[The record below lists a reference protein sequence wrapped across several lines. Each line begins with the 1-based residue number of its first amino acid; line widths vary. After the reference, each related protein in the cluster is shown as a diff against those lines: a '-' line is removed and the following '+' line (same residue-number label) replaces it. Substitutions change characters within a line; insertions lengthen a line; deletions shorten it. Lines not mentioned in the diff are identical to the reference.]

1 MADPKIRF
9 DVEANATGAAEVDHL
24 AQSFTKLDD
33 AVDPAL
39 ATRAEAAARALRQ
52 IGEQQ
57 AAITAF
63 ERLSAETEAAAQDVA
78 TAGQKLDEFRARL
91 QAVAE
96 PTATQA
102 GRLQKL
108 EDAFRRTQTALES
121 KSAAL
126 GEARGRLDQFGIPL
140 DRVTTKQSEL
150 RDQLEAT
157 RSEVQQLGQVAA
169 SARGFEALASQTEDA
184 RVAVARTRAEL
195 DAYAAKLA
203 GLDEITAEQA
213 QALQSLGAAAAR
225 AEADFARST
234 QAQADAARQTRAA
247 GVDVDAVTAA
257 QQRARAAT
265 LASAE
270 AARSAAAAQLA
281 SAQTAADAAR
291 EQSTAIAT
299 GARSYTALVS
309 ATEDARLAVVRSET
323 ALEQFRAKLIGTQQP
338 TAAQAAVL
346 EQLAGAARQAQV
358 EFMRA
363 AAAQVE
369 SSAQMRRA
377 GVDVDGITAA
387 QQRARTATLAQAE
400 ASRIAAQASVQQAQ
414 QATAGAQAQVNASQA
429 VRGELTAIG
438 ASLRS
443 IQALAGVALG
453 GGLLAGTLG
462 DVARTADAYTDLRSR
477 IQLVTGEGPALQ
489 ATFEGVFDV
498 ATRTNSSLES
508 TGTLFQRLAQA
519 GQSAGLTSQQA
530 AAQALSLTETI
541 NQAVQVSGASAQSSD
556 AALQQLI
563 QGLQSGVLRGEEFN
577 SVMEQAPRLAKA
589 LADGL
594 GVTTGELRK
603 QAEAGRLTS
612 EVVINA
618 LQGQAQVIQQEFG
631 NLAPTVGRAVQNLST
646 EWTRYVGEV
655 DTATGASRTAAEAI
669 GALARNLDTLGALL
683 FAAGKAAAAYKAV
696 QLAATFIA
704 NAQAAGQAAAAKAA
718 ETTAT
723 TANTAAQVAN
733 TTATASNTAAK
744 RAAALQVSAL
754 GDAAAGATGAA
765 DRLAGIF
772 ATLKGFTLAGIL
784 TNLPAIGEWLG
795 EAAAKAMGA
804 KDRTQ
809 EYESALRAEAIAAK
823 EAATANAAHKQQMQ
837 QAADAALGLSK
848 EARAL
853 VSEFEGMRA
862 KGETSADAL
871 AKIQKAL
878 KLEDLA
884 GIRNA
889 GAALDALA
897 AKGQITGQQLR
908 EALAAALK
916 GEDLT
921 RFEAQARAAFD
932 GGEQGA
938 RRLAAALDAV
948 ATESLRRAGTSAQE
962 LRTGFSEA
970 STSAIND
977 VDQLTA
983 SLERMGLRGQGA
995 SNALAASLSKAINT
1009 AGTTQAV
1016 DAVIARYEQ
1025 LGAQGL
1031 ITGDQLREGLEKAR
1045 NKADELTP
1053 GIQGLREAA
1062 KAAGVDFAQLQTGVS
1077 TGFDAGL
1084 RNVTALSSEI
1094 QRAGLSAQQ
1103 AGPVLAQ
1110 ALNQQVAAAKTTQEA
1125 DALRRRIEEI
1135 IARSPELAT
1144 ALGGALEEARNK
1156 AAALTPEMQRVAAA
1170 AKVLGV
1176 DLAANVQQG
1185 VSGSIQAYE
1194 TLKASGK
1201 ASAEQLSAAFIKVAN
1216 DATRAA
1222 GGVVPEWVKVE
1233 AEFRGVQ
1240 IGADGVASAMGSIGS
1255 AATRAGQAGAD
1266 AGQQIGRSFDGAAD
1280 SIRSAAAEVDVFN
1293 TKQRNAA
1300 VTAASQKADQDRQ
1313 AINRT
1318 SADNTGFFDIRE
1330 KLQAG
1335 TLSEQDRAA
1344 VQNLLQVAKTN
1355 AQLNQGANPS
1365 AISYEA
1371 RRSFEEQ
1378 MAVAQRALERL
1389 NSGALGRRQTQQT
1402 DQQTAQQ
1409 STRADSRATTAT
1421 TTATAANTAAA
1432 EQVSAQLASL
1442 REELASL
1449 QAQQRAQQQTAASTA
1464 TTSSSH
1470 TITLNLGGR
1479 ATTINTASE
1488 SDSQALMTL
1497 LRQLE
1502 TAASVTSVRY

>member
-9 DVEANATGAAEVDHL
+9 DVEANATGAAEVERL
-24 AQSFTKLDD
+24 AQTFTQLDD

-39 ATRAEAAARALRQ
+39 AARADAAARALRQ
-52 IGEQQ
+52 IGEQS
-57 AAITAF
+57 AAIAAF
-63 ERLSAETEAAAQDVA
+63 EKLSAETEAAARDVEL
-78 TAGQKLDEFRARL
+78 AGQKLDELRAKL
-91 QAVAE
+91 VGVAE

-108 EDAFRRTQTALES
+108 EDNLRKAQTALES
-121 KSAAL
+121 KNAAL
-126 GEARGRLDQFGIPL
+126 GEARGRLDQFGVPL
-140 DRVTTKQSEL
+140 DRVAAKQAKL
-150 RDQLEAT
+150 RDELEAT
-157 RSEVQQLGQVAA
+157 RSEVQQLGQTAA
-169 SARGFEALASQTEDA
+169 AARGFEALAGQTEEA
-184 RVAVARTRAEL
+184 RIAVARTRAEL

-234 QAQADAARQTRAA
+234 QAQAEAARQTRAA

-338 TAAQAAVL
+338 TAAQAAML

-530 AAQALSLTETI
+530 VAQALSLTETI

-618 LQGQAQVIQQEFG
+618 LQGQAQVIQQEFSQ
-631 NLAPTVGRAVQNLST
+631 LAPTVGRAVQNLST

-655 DTATGASRTAAEAI
+655 DSATGASRSAAEAI
-669 GALARNLDTLGALL
+669 NALATNLDTVGALL
-683 FAAGKAAAAYKAV
+683 FAAGKAAAGYKAV

-704 NAQAAGQAAAAKAA
+704 NAQAATQAAAAKTA
-718 ETTAT
+718 ETAAT
-723 TANTAAQVAN
+723 TANTAAQAGNTQATAAN
-733 TTATASNTAAK
+733 TLAK
-744 RAAALQVSAL
+744 RAAAAEATAL
-754 GDAAAGATGAA
+754 GTAASGAA
-765 DRLAGIF
+765 DKAGRLAGVF
-772 ATLKGFTLAGIL
+772 ATLKGFSLAAL
-784 TNLPAIGEWLG
+784 VTNLPAIGEWMG
-795 EAAAKAMGA
+795 ELAARTMGA
-804 KDRTQ
+804 KDRSDELNASWRVGEET
-809 EYESALRAEAIAAK
+809 ARANA
-823 EAATANAAHKQQMQ
+823 AATAALRQQQQ
-837 QAADAALGLSK
+837 QASDAALGLARES
-848 EARAL
+848 RAL
-853 VSEFEGMRA
+853 VTEFEGVRA
-862 KGETSADAL
+862 KGDSAADAL
-871 AKIQKAL
+871 AKLQKAL
-878 KLEDLA
+878 QLGDLS
-884 GIRNA
+884 GIRTA

-897 AKGQITGQQLR
+897 TKGQISADQVRQ
-908 EALAAALK
+908 ALAGALK
-916 GEDLT
+916 GDDLT

-932 GGEQGA
+932 GSEQGA

-948 ATESLRRAGTSAQE
+948 AIESMRRAGTSAEE
-962 LRTGFSEA
+962 LRTGFSAA

-977 VDQLTA
+977 VDQLAA
-983 SLERMGLRGQGA
+983 SIDRLGLRG
-995 SNALAASLSKAINT
+995 NAAANAMAASLGKAVST
-1009 AGTTQAV
+1009 AATTQAV
-1016 DAVIARYEQ
+1016 DAVIQRYEA

-1045 NKADELTP
+1045 AKVDELTP
-1053 GIQGLREAA
+1053 GITGLREATR
-1062 KAAGVDFAQLQTGVS
+1062 AAGVDFQALQTGVS
-1077 TGFDAGL
+1077 TGFEAGL
-1084 RNVTALSSEI
+1084 RNVSALATEI
-1094 QRAGLSAQQ
+1094 DRAGIAAER
-1103 AGPVLAQ
+1103 AGPELLRAFD
-1110 ALNQQVAAAKTTQEA
+1110 QQLAAARTTQEA
-1125 DALRRRIEEI
+1125 AALQQRIEEI
-1135 IARSPELAT
+1135 IARSPELAG
-1144 ALGGALEEARNK
+1144 ALGGALDAARSK

-1170 AKVLGV
+1170 AKLLGV

-1185 VSGSIQAYE
+1185 VGASIQAYE
-1194 TLKASGK
+1194 LLKASGK
-1201 ASAEQLSAAFIKVAN
+1201 ASAEQVSAAFVKVA
-1216 DATRAA
+1216 DAATRAA
-1222 GGVVPEWVKVE
+1222 GGIVPEWVKVE
-1233 AEFRGVQ
+1233 AGMRGVQ
-1240 IGADGVASAMGSIGS
+1240 VGADGVVSAMATVGAASAQ
-1255 AATRAGQAGAD
+1255 AGQAGAA
-1266 AGQQIGRSFDGAAD
+1266 AGQQIGRGFSDAAQA
-1280 SIRSAAAEVDVFN
+1280 IRTAGAEVDAFN
-1293 TKQRNAA
+1293 IKQRNAA
-1300 VTAASQKADQDRQ
+1300 VTAESQKADEQRQ

-1318 SADNTGFFDIRE
+1318 SADNTGFYSVRD
-1330 KLQAG
+1330 KLQQG

-1344 VQNLLQVAKTN
+1344 VENLLQVAKNN
-1355 AQLNQGANPS
+1355 AALTQGANPS

-1371 RRSFEEQ
+1371 RRSFDEQ

-1449 QAQQRAQQQTAASTA
+1449 QAQQRAQQQTAASTT